1 MKCLAAKDVPVR
13 TSARVASITGLI
25 SSMENVSVGG
35 HHLKSLTQK
44 VIAITA
50 LLMDAHP
57 VKQDTIINAINV
69 WMPKLLS
76 MMDSVL
82 ALMNHP

>member
-1 MKCLAAKDVPVR
+1 
-13 TSARVASITGLI
+13 
-25 SSMENVSVGG
+25 MENVSVGG
-35 HHLKSLTQK
+35 HHLKNPTQK
-44 VIAITA
+44 AFAITA

>member
-25 SSMENVSVGG
+25 SLMESASVGG
-35 HHLKSLTQK
+35 HHLKNPTQK
-44 VIAITA
+44 AFAITA

-57 VKQDTIINAINV
+57 VKQAPLINAINV
-69 WMPKLLS
+69 WTP
-76 MMDSVL
+76 
-82 ALMNHP
+82 